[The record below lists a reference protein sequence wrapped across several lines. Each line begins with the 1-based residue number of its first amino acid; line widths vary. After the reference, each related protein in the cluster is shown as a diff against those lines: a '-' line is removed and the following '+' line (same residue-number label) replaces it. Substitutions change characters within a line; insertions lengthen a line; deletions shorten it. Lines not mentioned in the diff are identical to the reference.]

1 MAKFPLYQWKK
12 AGGGSSSIDTSNF
25 ASKIKANTFT
35 NKNIF
40 ENTGSV
46 VSIKTTDDQ
55 SFGIE
60 FKDNSNDMV
69 GFVGTNTNDNEQKI
83 ILSGELG
90 LQLRTPNK
98 DINVNSGT
106 GQLLYNGTST
116 AKNRRE
122 VLCRNDLY
130 YIRKVNHTSNIT
142 LAANGYETAE
152 YTMTGLSTGL
162 IELYIV
168 LTTTAVDIGFEVKI
182 QCNNLN
188 YKNLSDIK
196 TISTSNW
203 ISEDLDQNGLVQIG
217 FVIHGNNKI
226 RFRMKNLGSSQIV
239 FNGFRVYHRIPGK
252 IVNS

>member
-60 FKDNSNDMV
+60 FKDNSNNMV

-98 DINVNSGT
+98 DINVNSGR
-106 GQLLYNGTST
+106 GQFLYNGTST

-130 YIRKVNHTSNIT
+130 YVRKVNDNGFTIN
-142 LAANGYETAE
+142 ANGGYQTEEFAISGLT
-152 YTMTGLSTGL
+152 TGLN
-162 IELYIV
+162 EFYVV
-168 LTTTAVDIGFEVKI
+168 LTLSGIDIGFDVKI

-188 YKNLSDIK
+188 YKNFSDIK
-196 TISTSNW
+196 TISVSDWTTSN
-203 ISEDLDQNGLVQIG
+203 LDNLNTVQIG
-217 FVIHGNNKI
+217 FVVYGGNKI
-226 RFRMKNLGSSQIV
+226 RYRAKNNHTSNIT
-239 FNGFRVYHRIPGK
+239 FNGFRMYHRIPGK
-252 IVNS
+252 ISDN